1 MILLIIALVLLIVIL
16 VWHLLTFKYLSP
28 WKTYM
33 ITGKRG
39 AGKSTILTKL
49 AYNALKHGT
58 KVYSTEYLEF
68 EYKDHGSSYTLH
80 TILIDPTQIYKY
92 QLAKNSLV
100 LIDEVG
106 TIWHSRSFKTHDMK
120 VTNWFKMQRKRHCTV
135 YLFSQTFDID
145 KSIRELVDYYLIT
158 VKILRVFIFTR
169 RLQMQPVVVHAS
181 NDGPTSI
188 QDDFVEQ
195 GLIARLFSGLSLTF
209 LPRWAKWFDT
219 DYVPDDGIRRIDPE
233 NLEVNKHFEGQEEYF
248 KEFDIIPQDPEIA
261 SDQFLEAMKSD
272 RIEQAKFSFK
282 DLQEY
287 FGSNADPLERNDSWF

>member
-1 MILLIIALVLLIVIL
+1 MIILLIAFVFLALLLI
-16 VWHLLTFKYLSP
+16 WHLLTFKYLSP

-80 TILIDPTQIYKY
+80 TILIDPTKLYQY
-92 QLAKNSLV
+92 QLSKNSLI

-106 TIWHSRSFKTHDMK
+106 TIWHSRSFKSHDMK
-120 VTNWFKMQRKRHCTV
+120 ITQWFKMQRKRHCTV

-145 KSIRELVDYYLIT
+145 KSIRELVDFYLIT
-158 VKILRVFIFTR
+158 VKVLRVFIFTR

-195 GLIARLFSGLSLTF
+195 GFIARLFSGLSLTF

-219 DYVPDDGIRRIDPE
+219 DYIPDDGINKIDPE
-233 NLEVNKHFEGQEEYF
+233 DLEVNKHYEGQEDYF
-248 KEFDIIPQDPEIA
+248 KEYDIKPVDPELLC
-261 SDQFLEAMKSD
+261 DQFLEAMRSD
-272 RIEQAKFSFK
+272 KVKENRFDFK
-282 DLQEY
+282 DLQEF
-287 FGSNADPLERNDSWF
+287 FGDSADPVERTDTWF